1 MEFEVSKI
9 MSLNWTPEVLVNIIS
24 SLILL
29 ILSLKVYTSP
39 KTRKIVPIKYLAIAL
54 LFSSAYYFFIFIAIL
69 FLSELFTILYSL
81 MLIGMFLFLVVA
93 INYIMKDRLY
103 STNLIIIIIIS
114 TLLVYSMFQ
123 QPVVSIVLI
132 NGFYTPIALGV
143 FSFFS
148 ELLTSI
154 GLLIAFYWGLKTF
167 LYSPP
172 FIKKEA
178 RIFFLGTII
187 MSIITLFTYFLYFF
201 FPIFLILY
209 SVVFSLGALIFMTAI
224 IKEPKLLY
232 ILPFEINRILV
243 KDREGFPLFDHDWSD
258 SNISDTIFSGFI
270 NAVQIMSEEVI
281 HKGGILDI
289 TLSDGILVL
298 RESEFITVGLIASK
312 PSKLLRKS
320 LINFSDEFQI
330 KFLKLLKTN
339 CKEIEKYDAYEL
351 LEKYFS
357 NFPSKLVSG
366 KDTPLFLSMKHKKL
380 TPEIENKM
388 REVFTNE
395 QEYEKMKEEI
405 KKFPESAI
413 WHFLQF
419 YKDNRDAISNTD
431 EKSLEDKNS

>member
-1 MEFEVSKI
+1 
-9 MSLNWTPEVLVNIIS
+9 
-24 SLILL
+24 
-29 ILSLKVYTSP
+29 
-39 KTRKIVPIKYLAIAL
+39 
-54 LFSSAYYFFIFIAIL
+54 
-69 FLSELFTILYSL
+69 
-81 MLIGMFLFLVVA
+81 
-93 INYIMKDRLY
+93 
-103 STNLIIIIIIS
+103 
-114 TLLVYSMFQ
+114 
-123 QPVVSIVLI
+123 
-132 NGFYTPIALGV
+132 
-143 FSFFS
+143 
-148 ELLTSI
+148 
-154 GLLIAFYWGLKTF
+154 
-167 LYSPP
+167 
-172 FIKKEA
+172 
-178 RIFFLGTII
+178 
-187 MSIITLFTYFLYFF
+187 
-201 FPIFLILY
+201 
-209 SVVFSLGALIFMTAI
+209 
-224 IKEPKLLY
+224 
-232 ILPFEINRILV
+232 
-243 KDREGFPLFDHDWSD
+243 
-258 SNISDTIFSGFI
+258 
-270 NAVQIMSEEVI
+270 MSEEVI

-289 TLSDGILVL
+289 TLSDRSLVL